1 MFDLCVW
8 FLVILNSLLT
18 VTFVQVRKKKEAGA
32 YECVAENGNGD
43 PVSATADL
51 TVYEGANQGH
61 DHTDD
66 DNDHDND
73 HDGIFDDKS
82 RIHMLIGI

>member
-1 MFDLCVW
+1 M
-8 FLVILNSLLT
+8 
-18 VTFVQVRKKKEAGA
+18 QVRKKKEAGA

-61 DHTDD
+61 DH
-66 DNDHDND
+66 DND
-73 HDGIFDDKS
+73 HDGIFYYKS
-82 RIHMLIGI
+82 RIHILIEI